1 MRSRDLIS
9 IRYVT
14 VWSRDLFSTN
24 QSAVFSSSPQTPG
37 SDCATGNDLATSP
50 QSTGSDWATGSDFAT
65 GSGCATGSDFPQ
77 STGSDSPVRRK

>member
-37 SDCATGNDLATSP
+37 SDCATG
-50 QSTGSDWATGSDFAT
+50 SDFAT
-65 GSGCATGSDFPQ
+65 GSGCATGSDHVTYLVT
-77 STGSDSPVRRK
+77 SLSPPEVTM